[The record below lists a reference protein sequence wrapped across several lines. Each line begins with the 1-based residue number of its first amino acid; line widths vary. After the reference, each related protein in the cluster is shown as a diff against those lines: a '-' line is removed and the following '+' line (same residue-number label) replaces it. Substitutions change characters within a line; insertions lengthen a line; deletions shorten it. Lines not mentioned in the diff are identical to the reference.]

1 MCKILKTKIYVY
13 TCIFEMALFEW
24 ADIDIGETLKSQQ
37 IVLMTKYLILISFS
51 FFQFLHVLL
60 LQVQEPI

>member
-13 TCIFEMALFEW
+13 IFEMALFEW

-37 IVLMTKYLILISFS
+37 IALMTKYF
-51 FFQFLHVLL
+51 
-60 LQVQEPI
+60 

>member
-1 MCKILKTKIYVY
+1 MCKIIKTKIYVY

-37 IVLMTKYLILISFS
+37 IVLMTKYF
-51 FFQFLHVLL
+51 
-60 LQVQEPI
+60 

>member
-24 ADIDIGETLKSQQ
+24 ADIDIGENLKVTTNSTHDK
-37 IVLMTKYLILISFS
+37 VLLISFS